1 MPGISGPGR
10 GRGLMRPI
18 LFLLC
23 SGVFW
28 LGWGRGGGWGAVLQF
43 FGGDFRFPGG
53 LGGGCS
59 GRSCV
64 ELGWVRLFPVGVIN
78 YV

>member
-23 SGVFW
+23 SGAFW

-53 LGGGCS
+53 LGGVVAVLVLNWA
-59 GRSCV
+59 GRDFS
-64 ELGWVRLFPVGVIN
+64 L
-78 YV
+78 